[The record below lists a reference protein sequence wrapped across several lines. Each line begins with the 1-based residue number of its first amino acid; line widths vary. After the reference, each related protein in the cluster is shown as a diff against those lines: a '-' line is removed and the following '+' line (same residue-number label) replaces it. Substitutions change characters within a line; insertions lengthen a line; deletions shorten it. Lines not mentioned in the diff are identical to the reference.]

1 MILKIYEKDD
11 IKNINYLEIDDYLLN
26 HDSESVYEDHSIFIL
41 HYPSGRETKVS
52 YGFGVDKLDEYNI
65 IHKCQTS
72 TGSSGSSILNLSTNK
87 IIGIHKSY
95 AIKNHKESYNLGTLL
110 KYPLI
115 DMNKN
120 NSKNVICAKISTKL
134 MSDNKRLNNKRSKNH
149 IKLQTSQISNI
160 DNEIKEKLDKK
171 PRGSITERKYN
182 HEHLNTD
189 INQNYYSNESKN
201 EKINNHPVYKIT
213 NKNKIDLNKSN
224 ILIKKTKVNN
234 SFVIKN
240 NNQLKEKEEFNEEDI
255 TNLNNNNEIKKK
267 KTISLLKNKDINMQN
282 NNIDKIN
289 YYNPCI
295 NNNNVKKNYLNNGR
309 KIIEN
314 KIFQNKVNP
323 QKILVNNI
331 NNTFQ
336 SKEVFQLDSAKKDQN
351 KDIDIKQAPS
361 TPNIKI
367 RKNIFHLKAN

>member
-1 MILKIYEKDD
+1 
-11 IKNINYLEIDDYLLN
+11 
-26 HDSESVYEDHSIFIL
+26 
-41 HYPSGRETKVS
+41 
-52 YGFGVDKLDEYNI
+52 
-65 IHKCQTS
+65 
-72 TGSSGSSILNLSTNK
+72 
-87 IIGIHKSY
+87 
-95 AIKNHKESYNLGTLL
+95 
-110 KYPLI
+110 
-115 DMNKN
+115 
-120 NSKNVICAKISTKL
+120 
-134 MSDNKRLNNKRSKNH
+134 
-149 IKLQTSQISNI
+149 
-160 DNEIKEKLDKK
+160 
-171 PRGSITERKYN
+171 
-182 HEHLNTD
+182 
-189 INQNYYSNESKN
+189 
-201 EKINNHPVYKIT
+201 
-213 NKNKIDLNKSN
+213 
-224 ILIKKTKVNN
+224 
-234 SFVIKN
+234 
-240 NNQLKEKEEFNEEDI
+240 
-255 TNLNNNNEIKKK
+255 
-267 KTISLLKNKDINMQN
+267 MQN